1 MHGGVSESHVCMSQ
15 RNFLPPNVC
24 SKQDSKRSCTKG
36 THVDSKLS
44 TLLVLRGSDC
54 ANGPGEHCE
63 GIGLGT

>member
-1 MHGGVSESHVCMSQ
+1 M
-15 RNFLPPNVC
+15 
-24 SKQDSKRSCTKG
+24 
-36 THVDSKLS
+36 DSKLS